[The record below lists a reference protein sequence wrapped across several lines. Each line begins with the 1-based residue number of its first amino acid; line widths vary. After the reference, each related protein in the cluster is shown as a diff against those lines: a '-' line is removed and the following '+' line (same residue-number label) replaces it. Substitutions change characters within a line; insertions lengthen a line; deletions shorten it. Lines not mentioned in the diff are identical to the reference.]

1 MKLKRNAD
9 AFGQELLDHLNGC
22 ASCEIIERDDGH
34 IEDSWTT
41 ERYFS
46 EYPAWSL
53 REKQAL
59 RLARG
64 RVLDIGSGAGRHV
77 LYLQKKGFRVL
88 ATDIS
93 PLAVKVCR
101 VRGVKEAKVVPIDR
115 LGPQLGLFDTITMM
129 GNNFGLFGS
138 PARARRLLKR
148 FHRFTTP
155 DARIVAE
162 CLDPYLTKNPQHL
175 AYHRFNR
182 RRGRMS
188 GQLRI
193 RVRYGNLASR
203 WFDYLFV
210 SRREMKDILRGTG
223 WHVALFIP
231 PRGGGYVALIEKD
244 S

>member
-1 MKLKRNAD
+1 MKPKQNAD

-22 ASCEIIERDDGH
+22 ASCEIIERDDGY
-34 IEDSWTT
+34 IDGSWRT
-41 ERYFS
+41 ELYFS
-46 EYPAWSL
+46 EYPSWG
-53 REKQAL
+53 RDEKQAL
-59 RLARG
+59 RCARG

-93 PLAVKVCR
+93 PLAIKVCR
-101 VRGVKEAKVVPIDR
+101 LRGVKEAKVVPIDR
-115 LGPQLGLFDTITMM
+115 LGPQLGRFDTIQMM

-148 FHRFTTP
+148 FHRFTNP
-155 DARIVAE
+155 GARIVAE
-162 CLDPYLTKNPQHL
+162 CLDPYATRNPDHL

-182 RRGRMS
+182 RRGRLS

-193 RVRYGNLASR
+193 RVRYGNLATR

-210 SRREMKDILRGTG
+210 SRREMKDILCGTG
-223 WHVALFIP
+223 WHVARFIP
-231 PRGGGYVALIEKD
+231 PRGGRYVAVIEKD